1 MKKAYKFMVPINI
14 NILWQ
19 VKLWCTLAALFHDTG
34 IVCSIFRKKISTETV
49 FEYFKQLLKEKRE
62 ILVTSG
68 KADGRQKL
76 QTKTRDSHPKQG
88 SWHVWICLQ
97 KKKKRTMF
105 STQWF
110 KIFKVGYWKW
120 MQVKC
125 WQVYIYVQPI
135 LK

>member
-1 MKKAYKFMVPINI
+1 MVPINI

-88 SWHVWICLQ
+88 SWHV
-97 KKKKRTMF
+97 
-105 STQWF
+105 
-110 KIFKVGYWKW
+110 
-120 MQVKC
+120 
-125 WQVYIYVQPI
+125 
-135 LK
+135 